1 MVNGRKPR
9 PRARD
14 AADAPTIADGLP
26 RCPPHLSPVAR
37 REWRRLATP
46 LFEAGILT
54 LADRAALAAYCQ
66 CYARWVEAEEKLAET
81 PTLLKTPSG
90 YVQQSPWL
98 GIANR
103 QLELM
108 GRYMAE
114 LGLTPVSRSRV
125 AVPDGQGGKA
135 VVDRIEFVSVYIDE
149 GGNRVE
155 SPMGSW
161 SDATAAASRSRRI
174 GCSAEDRTED
184 PSRAGKVTRFEL
196 DERL

>member
-1 MVNGRKPR
+1 MRGRKPR
-9 PRARD
+9 PRRGSLLAKD
-14 AADAPTIADGLP
+14 ALP
-26 RCPPHLSPVAR
+26 RCPAHLSPVAR
-37 REWRRLATP
+37 KEWRRLATP

-54 LADRAALAAYCQ
+54 LADRAAMAAYCQ

-81 PTLLKTPSG
+81 PMLLKTPSG

-114 LGLTPVSRSRV
+114 LGLTPAARARV
-125 AVPDGQGGKA
+125 AVAERPGETP
-135 VVDRIEFVSVYIDE
+135 VIDRIELVSVFVDRD
-149 GGNRVE
+149 GNRVE

-161 SDATAAASRSRRI
+161 DDATAAAGRGRRI
-174 GCSAEDRTED
+174 GCSDEDRD
-184 PSRAGKVTRFEL
+184 AAPPRVGKVTRIEL